1 MNKTLSSIA
10 LATVAAFTF
19 AACGGKEAPA
29 PTTNW
34 DKCTIEGGTEAP
46 PWVCMPD
53 IGGGIS
59 ALGIAQKSPA
69 GPGFQRQEAMANG
82 RDALARQIAVKVK
95 SMFKNFTQQT
105 GVGSDAVVD
114 KLSANVS
121 KQISNQMLSGSKQ
134 AKYWVDA
141 KTGDMYL
148 LVVLD
153 PNAAVAATKK
163 TVKSSLRNEKAL
175 WQQFQAKKANAE
187 LDAEIE
193 KEMGQASKL

>member
-10 LATVAAFTF
+10 LAAIVSLGFS
-19 AACGGKEAPA
+19 ACGGEPKKD
-29 PTTNW
+29 W

-46 PWVCMPD
+46 PWVCMPEVA
-53 IGGGIS
+53 GGI
-59 ALGIAQKSPA
+59 AAIGIAQKSPA

-105 GVGSDAVVD
+105 GVGNDATVD

-121 KQISNQMLSGSKQ
+121 KQIANQMLSGSKQ
-134 AKYWVDA
+134 SKYWVDA

-148 LVVLD
+148 LVTLD
-153 PNAAVAATKK
+153 PNSSVEATKAA
-163 TVKSSLRNEKAL
+163 VKSSLRNEKAL

>member
-10 LATVAAFTF
+10 LAAMVSLGLTGCF
-19 AACGGKEAPA
+19 GPEKKD
-29 PTTNW
+29 W

-46 PWVCMPD
+46 PWVCMPQ
-53 IGGGIS
+53 IAGGIAS
-59 ALGIAQKSPA
+59 VGIAQKSPA

-121 KQISNQMLSGSKQ
+121 KQIANQMLSGSKQ
-134 AKYWVDA
+134 SKYWVDR

-148 LVVLD
+148 LVTLD
-153 PNAAVAATKK
+153 PNAAVEATKK

>member
-1 MNKTLSSIA
+1 MNKTLTSIA

-19 AACGGKEAPA
+19 TACGGEAPA
-29 PTTNW
+29 PKKDW

-46 PWVCMPD
+46 PWVCMPE
-53 IGGGIS
+53 IGGGIA

-82 RDALARQIAVKVK
+82 RDALARQISVKVK
-95 SMFKNFTQQT
+95 NMFKNFTQQT

-121 KQISNQMLSGSKQ
+121 KQIGNQMLSGSKQ

-153 PNAAVAATKK
+153 PNAAVAATKS